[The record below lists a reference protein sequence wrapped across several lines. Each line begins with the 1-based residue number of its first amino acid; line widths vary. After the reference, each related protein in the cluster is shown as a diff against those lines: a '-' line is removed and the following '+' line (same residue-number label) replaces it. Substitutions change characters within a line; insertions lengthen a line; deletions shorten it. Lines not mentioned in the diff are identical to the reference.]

1 MKKANIY
8 TSAELLSKKEIKSQK
23 SEIKKANHESFK
35 DLENALKG
43 AFKMLVNSSDK
54 LSRDCANR
62 CKSVFRSESEIIAN
76 CFPFQSI
83 EGELQRITTNKNGN
97 KEVVK
102 YIPTANNIK
111 RILEISIKNY
121 IDSLANLKY
130 KLVINLEYN
139 EISDYKEFKKAVDS
153 LRKGLEIPLKDVNSL
168 YHR

>member
-8 TSAELLSKKEIKSQK
+8 TGAEFLTKKEIKTQK

-43 AFKMLVNSSDK
+43 AFKMLVNSNDK

-62 CKSVFRSESEIIAN
+62 CKSVFRTEADIIAN
-76 CFPFQSI
+76 CYPFQSI
-83 EGELQRITTNKNGN
+83 NGELQRITTNKNGV

-102 YIPTANNIK
+102 YIPTANNVK
-111 RILEISIKNY
+111 RILEISIRNY
-121 IDSLANLKY
+121 IDSLANPKY
-130 KLVINLEYN
+130 KMVINLEYN
-139 EISDYKEFKKAVDS
+139 EISDYKEFRKIVES
-153 LRKGLEIPLKDVNSL
+153 LRKGLEAPLKDITAL